1 MERLPSRLVS
11 PIYHP
16 NRLEVLSERE
26 GERERE
32 TVLVA
37 VSTASEIDNSL
48 NTSTAGE
55 IEVSGEEEREKR

>member
-1 MERLPSRLVS
+1 M
-11 PIYHP
+11 
-16 NRLEVLSERE
+16 
-26 GERERE
+26 
-32 TVLVA
+32 LVA